1 MSPKNPI
8 RYGAS
13 TSSSETPHM
22 DLDLPLRTHSGLP
35 LSPELHGADLTS
47 TTQSHPP
54 AELPALHPLS
64 VEIIDLPADLH
75 VTPAITPP
83 IEQFFIPSN
92 QTSRLAPANPNT
104 GIREHGTQRHF
115 VDLQE
120 GGTVLLGIDLNDNF
134 RARLNSELAPSGP
147 ILEKVE
153 GTLTWRVKPDGE
165 PEAAGES
172 RLSSKRPGEPIDE
185 DAAASATK
193 RPATSTDV
201 DQTTP
206 WNKWALPPSHIAINT
221 IEINGSR
228 YATVPYGSDPH
239 HRIAYIK
246 NPEHTSYDFD
256 FMENTL
262 IHDPQQQPRGAIRE
276 KSDGEWLV
284 DHRLTFERPLER
296 YVATFFPQL
305 SKTSLRAV
313 AKHQFM
319 LANDGETATGIGLTR
334 LRQTFSD
341 WNRGSSSPDPKLVD
355 PLLMLPT
362 IATSSS
368 GTEAIRT
375 QTLPNRTAQG
385 PLQRLDFDL
394 TGQEWAHLKATPI
407 GTHLKQFMK
416 NLLERQGYEVFR
428 PTDSNIH
435 PALVFRRKNHSFVFF
450 LNLSRVEGTTIQPAL
465 NFHPASVEYQML
477 NQIGFIAL
485 AEVYQAR
492 AAGRLVWLRGGSQT
506 LASEPDTLFIV
517 RDDEPSIV
525 SSIDATP
532 NVFD

>member
-8 RYGAS
+8 RPGTS
-13 TSSSETPHM
+13 TSSPETPHRP
-22 DLDLPLRTHSGLP
+22 LDLSLGSRPRLP
-35 LSPELHGADLTS
+35 LAPELHAVDLTS
-47 TTQSHPP
+47 ATRSRPLV
-54 AELPALHPLS
+54 ELPTLQPVS
-64 VEIIDLPADLH
+64 VEIFDLPAGIH

-83 IEQFFIPSN
+83 IEQFFIPLS
-92 QTSRLAPANPNT
+92 QTSRLPPANPNT
-104 GIREHGTQRHF
+104 GIRVHGTQRHF

-120 GGTVLLGIDLNDNF
+120 GGTVLLGIDLDDNF

-165 PEAAGES
+165 PEAAGAS
-172 RLSSKRPGEPIDE
+172 RLTIKRPGDPIDE
-185 DAAASATK
+185 GAAATAPK
-193 RPATSTDV
+193 RPATSSDA
-201 DQTTP
+201 DQDTP
-206 WNKWALPPSHIAINT
+206 WKKWALSPSRIAINT

-228 YATVPYGSDPH
+228 FATVPYGSDPD
-239 HRIAYIK
+239 HRIAYIR
-246 NPEHTSYDFD
+246 NPEHFSYDFE

-262 IHDPQQQPRGAIRE
+262 IHDPQQKPRGVIRE
-276 KSDGEWLV
+276 KPDGEWLV

-296 YVATFFPQL
+296 YVTTFFPQL
-305 SKTSLRAV
+305 SETSLRAV

-341 WNRGSSSPDPKLVD
+341 WNRGSSSPDPRLVD

-362 IATSSS
+362 IATSAS

-375 QTLPNRTAQG
+375 LTLPSRTAQG

-394 TGQEWAHLKATPI
+394 TGQEWAHLKATST

-416 NLLERQGYEVFR
+416 NLLERQGYEVFP
-428 PTDSNIH
+428 PTESNIH
-435 PALVFRRKNHSFVFF
+435 PALIFRRKNHSFVFF

-465 NFHPASVEYQML
+465 NFYPASVEYQML
-477 NQIGFIAL
+477 N
-485 AEVYQAR
+485 
-492 AAGRLVWLRGGSQT
+492 
-506 LASEPDTLFIV
+506 
-517 RDDEPSIV
+517 
-525 SSIDATP
+525 
-532 NVFD
+532 